1 MGMTPESIE
10 ELRAA
15 AVLPPGYEMVV
26 KPQRKFQDRNLWS
39 IRIYKDGERV
49 FGRAAYPS
57 SLLAAVV
64 AAQRWAW
71 ERNNEGVREWL
82 RS

>member
-1 MGMTPESIE
+1 MTPEHIE

-57 SLLAAVV
+57 SVPAAIVV
-64 AAQRWAW
+64 AMAAAWAMSG
-71 ERNNEGVREWL
+71 ERA
-82 RS
+82 